1 MRSHRRSSRAYNH
14 KCFIIIRNLMN
25 TLKFQFDQVGIY
37 ICLFFIYQTFRCDQI
52 GIFQLAR
59 SRIVLSSFQSWP
71 FLPDGTTDTF
81 YESFIVIASEGCPE
95 KGQDQ
100 VIDICRLQY
109 LSVSFAGKNDDLSRL
124 ERSYSTIRNNPI
136 STTYY
141 SISIT
146 S

>member
-81 YESFIVIASEGCPE
+81 YESFIVIASEGCP
-95 KGQDQ
+95 KKRSRSSD
-100 VIDICRLQY
+100 RHM
-109 LSVSFAGKNDDLSRL
+109 SVAEFVSEFRWKKWWSFKTREIILD
-124 ERSYSTIRNNPI
+124 YPK
-136 STTYY
+136 
-141 SISIT
+141 
-146 S
+146 